1 MRDYKFPSMTSGYQV
16 RRSTRQEKDN
26 IISTCFTLS
35 QRSIIDSRHFSSF
48 SLFGAAAAA
57 GVMLKIIR
65 QIFVFSRTPKECS
78 SIEQSFEKRVLFINL
93 FKITYHFL
101 AIKILKRLSQCTNA
115 HVELF
120 NAVLFH
126 YTVFYL
132 QNSLFNCIFNNT
144 N

>member
-48 SLFGAAAAA
+48 SLFGAVAVA

-65 QIFVFSRTPKECS
+65 QIFVFSKAQEECI
-78 SIEQSFEKRVLFINL
+78 SIEQEKSLFIDL
-93 FKITYHFL
+93 
-101 AIKILKRLSQCTNA
+101 LKSFIISSRLKYSSNF
-115 HVELF
+115 HDSRIYVKLF
-120 NAVLFH
+120 NAALFH
-126 YTVFYL
+126 HMYYS
-132 QNSLFNCIFNNT
+132 SLLEFII
-144 N
+144 